1 MNKGLYA
8 LAGVIFALVAYS
20 IIGPFF
26 SRLGVG
32 LVIGYSIGDKGEKL
46 TAVWM
51 KVHPHIDKVF
61 AHLILL
67 SGRKPEDDHERD
79 NAQLSGKNPSSQ
91 WGTKLKDGQ
100 PGSRRKR
107 TG

>member
-26 SRLGVG
+26 SGLGVG
-32 LVIGYSIGDKGEKL
+32 LVIGYSIADKGEKL

-51 KVHPHIDKVF
+51 KVHPHIDRVF
-61 AHLILL
+61 ARLIFLA
-67 SGRKPEDDHERD
+67 GRKPEDDHERD
-79 NAQLSGKNPSSQ
+79 NTRLPNEDSSSP

-100 PGSRRKR
+100 PASRRKR
-107 TG
+107 AG